1 MRTSPFIA
9 VGLLIPAIALAVD
22 IAPATFYT
30 DVRAGSS
37 EAAGINLLTRVGAV
51 QGVADHRFVP
61 TRSVNRAEFLKMAM
75 LSLPLNQRLALIPD
89 NCFPDV
95 RSTDWFSPYVCAAKT
110 AGIVS
115 GQADPGLSSDQWR
128 FDPASTVQYDAALKM
143 LTKLYQYDI
152 PTMLSADWGER
163 YYQAAV
169 SRGTDIPVT
178 INFATPLTRGKAAR
192 LIGGFVAEVNGQLSE
207 YRLAEAGHYDQ
218 SSMPVSSSPSSSSSS
233 SSSVSAS
240 PADQHTRSLYILPA
254 ISHFLLVGKTS
265 DAIAD
270 FIVPSRLESAQ
281 VAFTRVTLTK
291 EARSID
297 HLELRTASGELVAT
311 LNPRTTTD
319 LTEYKQMYESSL
331 TVPGSFVLPADT
343 DAHLVLIAVIR
354 TAANNGFA
362 EDLVQVRSIAMTLR
376 TLASNQ
382 SIDLAFTGP
391 FPKHQTSLG
400 TITGIASVSPATGT
414 LVSGAGKIL
423 GSFLVS
429 GTGVEDRTPSLTEMT
444 FGLLRTGD
452 VSVSSVV
459 LRSPTGS
466 IPCTINSV
474 GTIIS
479 CPGLTSQAGS
489 FSLTSPLTI
498 TLTADI
504 LIPARSTGNSVHIF
518 LEQPG
523 SPESLGSVIW
533 TDGSAEY
540 RWVEGSTPLAA
551 GTDLTQN

>member
-1 MRTSPFIA
+1 MRTSPLLAF
-9 VGLLIPAIALAVD
+9 GLLVPVIALAVD

-30 DVRAGSS
+30 DVRPGSS

-51 QGVADHRFVP
+51 EGVGDHRFVP
-61 TRSVNRAEFLKMAM
+61 TRPVNRAEFLKMAM
-75 LSLPLNQRLALIPD
+75 LSLPLDQRISLIPD
-89 NCFPDV
+89 HCFPDV

-110 AGIVS
+110 VGIVS
-115 GQADPGLSSDQWR
+115 GQADPGLSSDQWL
-128 FDPASTVQYDAALKM
+128 FDPGSTVQYDAALKI
-143 LTKLYQYDI
+143 LTKLYKYDI
-152 PTMLSADWGER
+152 PTMLSADWGEP
-163 YYQAAV
+163 YYQAAA

-192 LIGGFVAEVNGQLSE
+192 LIGGFVAEANGQLSE
-207 YRLAEAGHYDQ
+207 YRLAEAGHYGQ
-218 SSMPVSSSPSSSSSS
+218 ESASASVSSSPSSSSSS
-233 SSSVSAS
+233 SSATQVP
-240 PADQHTRSLYILPA
+240 PAKPLYTLP
-254 ISHFLLVGKTS
+254 SQNHFLLVGKAS

-319 LTEYKQMYESSL
+319 LSEYKQMYESSV
-331 TVPGSFVLPADT
+331 TAPGTFVLPADA
-343 DAHLVLIAVIR
+343 DAHLVLVAVIR

-362 EDLVQVRSIAMTLR
+362 EDLVQVRSVAMTLR

-391 FPKHQTSLG
+391 FPRHQTSLG
-400 TITGIASVSPATGT
+400 AITRITAISPVAGT
-414 LVSGAGKIL
+414 LVSGTGKVL

-429 GTGVEDRTPSLTEMT
+429 GTGVEDRIPSLTEVT

-452 VSVSSVV
+452 VSLSSVA

-466 IPCTINSV
+466 VPCTISSV
-474 GTIIS
+474 GTTIS
-479 CPGLTSQAGS
+479 CTNLGSQAGS
-489 FSLTSPLTI
+489 FSLASPLNI
-498 TLTADI
+498 TLIADI

-523 SPESLGSVIW
+523 SPESLGSVLW

-540 RWVEGSTPLAA
+540 RWVEGSAPLAE
-551 GTDLTQN
+551 GTDLRQN